1 LYLPKARL
9 HTTTPTQNKMAT
21 YNLAQENNQQNER
34 IITMLNGIFERQT
47 SVANF
52 QEEGMTRQRKK
63 IVEWLCRCHDAE
75 SVKLD
80 RMIALLEKIAGE

>member
-1 LYLPKARL
+1 
-9 HTTTPTQNKMAT
+9 MAT
-21 YNLAQENNQQNER
+21 YNLARENNQQNER
-34 IITMLNGIFERQT
+34 IITMLSGIFERQT

-52 QEEGMTRQRKK
+52 QEEGMTTQRKK

-80 RMIALLEKIAGE
+80 RIIALLEKIAGE